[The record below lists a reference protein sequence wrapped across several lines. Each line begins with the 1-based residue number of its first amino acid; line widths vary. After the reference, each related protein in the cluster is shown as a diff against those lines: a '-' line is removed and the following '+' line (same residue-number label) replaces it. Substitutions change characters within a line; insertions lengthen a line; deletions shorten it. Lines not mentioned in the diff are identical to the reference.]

1 MAEIR
6 AMRALWLRLSQ
17 YLAEPWLDE
26 DDLLAAAYQTSS
38 RAAFVG
44 PGSGFNG
51 RTGCL
56 RRRAVLRGA
65 ILSAVAHAAVLVT
78 LAQFAVVEPPKP
90 TAALVTVI
98 PQFDETP
105 LETDEA
111 DFLPAEEI
119 EEQAENALASAVMSA
134 ASVVEDDPLL
144 TSVSEPTEVAAPIE
158 LPPLLADVSGFQLSD
173 TVVQTGSV
181 GVEVKEVEGAVDRL
195 TEEILTN
202 LEQSRVLVVWLMDAS
217 ISLVPDRSAVADRLE
232 QIYRELDSSGGAS
245 TGALTSAVVA
255 FGQQVQE
262 ITPPTTDY
270 GQVVDSI
277 RKVPTDASGIENV
290 FSAVLGCVIRYQK
303 QRLSEHRR
311 VMIVIWTDE
320 SGNDYARL
328 EEAVQFCRNNVI
340 PVYIV
345 GPSAMFGKEQG
356 TLSYRHT
363 DGKTYQLPVDRG
375 PDSVREER
383 LHVPYWFDGSQYETL
398 HAGLGPFALTRLAHE
413 SGGAYFI
420 KDNPGD
426 RSPFAIETM
435 RRYEPEYN
443 SPDEYLREASH
454 SSLRKAV
461 LTVVDMTRQRKLKGT
476 PRLTFSPTGQTFFN
490 EMREAQETAAYN
502 SAILQQC
509 LAVFGGRGLEQAYAK
524 ETSPRWRAWYDL
536 TYGRLMAMMV
546 RCNEYNWACATMKA
560 KGADFVDK
568 KSNRWQFKPDKALH
582 YGSQDERM
590 TKEATRLLTR
600 CVQENPGTPWALLA
614 QRELKDPFGFRVD
627 EAYVPPPPP
636 PPKPKPG
643 KPTPPPPPPPQP
655 NGRRMEQPRKLEKPV
670 EAQLPKL

>member
-1 MAEIR
+1 
-6 AMRALWLRLSQ
+6 MRALWLRLSQ
-17 YLAEPWLDE
+17 YLVEPWLDE
-26 DDLLAAAYQTSS
+26 DDLLAEAYQTSS
-38 RAAFVG
+38 RGTFA
-44 PGSGFNG
+44 GSGPDLYGQMAQG
-51 RTGCL
+51 R
-56 RRRAVLRGA
+56 RKPFLRGA
-65 ILSAVAHAAVLVT
+65 ILSAVAHAATLVA
-78 LAQFAVVEPPKP
+78 LAQFAVVEPPNP
-90 TAALVTVI
+90 TAALVTVV

-105 LETDEA
+105 LETEEA
-111 DFLPAEEI
+111 DFLPAEET
-119 EEQAENALASAVMSA
+119 EEQAESALASTVMSEA
-134 ASVVEDDPLL
+134 AVLEDEPLL
-144 TSVSEPTEVAAPIE
+144 TSVTEPTEVSAAIE
-158 LPPLLADVSGFQLSD
+158 LPPLLADVSGFELSD
-173 TVVQTGSV
+173 TVVHTGSV

-195 TEEILTN
+195 TEEILAN
-202 LEQSRVLVVWLMDAS
+202 VEQNRLLVVWLMDAS
-217 ISLVPDRSAVADRLE
+217 ISLVPDRSEVADRLG
-232 QIYRELDSSGGAS
+232 QIYRELDASGDAS
-245 TGALTSAVVA
+245 AGALTSAVVA
-255 FGQQVQE
+255 FGQQMQE
-262 ITPPTTDY
+262 IAAPTTDY

-290 FSAVLGCVIRYQK
+290 FSAVLGCVIRYQR
-303 QRLSEHRR
+303 QRVSEHRR
-311 VMIVIWTDE
+311 MMIVIWTDE

-328 EEAVQFCRNNVI
+328 EEAVQFCRTNVI
-340 PVYIV
+340 PVYVV

-356 TLSYRHT
+356 TLSYRHS
-363 DGKTYQLPVDRG
+363 DGKIYQLPVDRG

-426 RSPFAIETM
+426 RSPFSIETM

-454 SSLRKAV
+454 SPLRKAV

-476 PRLTFSPTGQTFFN
+476 PRLTFAPTGQTFFN
-490 EMREAQETAAYN
+490 EMREAQETAAYD

-509 LAVFGGRGLEQAYAK
+509 LAVFGARGLEQVYAK

-536 TYGRLMAMMV
+536 TYGRLLSMMV

-590 TKEATRLLTR
+590 AKEATRLLTR
-600 CVQENPGTPWALLA
+600 CVHDNPETPWALLA

-627 EAYVPPPPP
+627 EAYVAPPPP

-643 KPTPPPPPPPQP
+643 APTPPPPPP
-655 NGRRMEQPRKLEKPV
+655 NGRRMEQPRKLEKPAEV
-670 EAQLPKL
+670 QLPKL

>member
-1 MAEIR
+1 
-6 AMRALWLRLSQ
+6 MRALWLRVSQ
-17 YLAEPWLDE
+17 YLVEPWLDE
-26 DDLLAAAYQTSS
+26 DDLLAEAYQASS
-38 RAAFVG
+38 RGPLTGPEPGIRGRTARIRRQAFV
-44 PGSGFNG
+44 
-51 RTGCL
+51 
-56 RRRAVLRGA
+56 RGA
-65 ILSAVAHAAVLVT
+65 VLSAVAHAALLIT
-78 LAQFAVVEPPKP
+78 LGQFGIVELPKP
-90 TAALVTVI
+90 VAALVTVI
-98 PQFDETP
+98 PNLDDTP
-105 LETDEA
+105 IEVEEA
-111 DFLPAEEI
+111 DFLPAEEV
-119 EEQAENALASAVMSA
+119 EEQAESALASTTMSA
-134 ASVVEDDPLL
+134 APVVEDEPLL
-144 TSVSEPTEVAAPIE
+144 SSVSEPTEIASAIE
-158 LPPLLADVSGFQLSD
+158 LPPVLADVSGFELSD
-173 TVVQTGSV
+173 TVVRTGSV

-202 LEQSRVLVVWLMDAS
+202 LEQNRVLVVWLMDAS
-217 ISLVPDRSAVADRLE
+217 ISLIPDRSAVADRLE
-232 QIYRELDSSGGAS
+232 QIYRELDASGDAS
-245 TGALTSAVVA
+245 AGALTSAVVA
-255 FGQQVQE
+255 FGQQMHE
-262 ITPPTTDY
+262 ITPPTADY
-270 GQVVDSI
+270 AQVVQSI
-277 RKVPTDASGIENV
+277 RKIPTDASGIENV
-290 FSAVLGCVIRYQK
+290 FSAVLGCVMHYQK
-303 QRLSEHRR
+303 QRVSEHRR

-320 SGNDYARL
+320 SGNDYARE

-340 PVYIV
+340 PVYVV

-356 TLSYRHT
+356 TLSYLHT
-363 DGKTYQLPVDRG
+363 DGKRYQLPVDRG

-383 LHVPYWFDGSQYETL
+383 LHVPYWFEGGQYETL

-426 RSPFAIETM
+426 GSPFSIEQM
-435 RRYEPEYN
+435 RRYEPEYS
-443 SPDEYLREASH
+443 SPDEYLRDAGH
-454 SSLRKAV
+454 SPLRKAV
-461 LTVVDMTRQRKLKGT
+461 LTVVDMTRQRKLKAT

-582 YGSQDERM
+582 FGSQDERM
-590 TKEATRLLTR
+590 TKESTRLLNR
-600 CVQENPGTPWALLA
+600 CIQENPGTPWALLA

-627 EAYVPPPPP
+627 EAYVAPPPP